1 MDIDITS
8 SPVSISMHHVNGAYF
23 HNFLVHDERNMGK
36 ETNNI
41 SLTLDFATYSK
52 VTQREGQSIFN
63 LYFDNEVD
71 FRAFADD
78 MRETLRAV
86 DEKIKEIEDNITR
99 ELEMNWPKSL
109 RRKGLAG
116 SRGGA
121 AAVSPLFTDTY
132 VNWKFSKVSTTLFR

>member
-1 MDIDITS
+1 MDLDITS

-36 ETNNI
+36 EANNI

-99 ELEMNWPKSL
+99 ELEMN
-109 RRKGLAG
+109 
-116 SRGGA
+116 
-121 AAVSPLFTDTY
+121 
-132 VNWKFSKVSTTLFR
+132 